1 MRLICFPQIVA
12 AGFLPLMLL
21 SSPAARGQAPAAAQ
35 PGPEA
40 SAQAAY
46 GIVLKSP
53 VEHQVFQRTDGGE
66 GELLLE
72 GNLVYGSAKEPRP
85 NRLEARVLGEGV
97 VQQWQP
103 VFFSPSV
110 AAFRG
115 VLKAP
120 AGGWYRVEIRAKDG
134 VKVGAEQAV
143 EHVGVGEVFVVA
155 GQSNSANYGEEK
167 LGTSS
172 GRVSARLE
180 DGRWQICRDPQP
192 GAGGTGGSFVP
203 PLGDALAAE
212 FGVPVGFVSTG
223 VGATSV
229 REWLPKG
236 IQFPVLPTITGRVV
250 TVGAN
255 LWESNG
261 GIFES
266 FAEKL
271 RALGKRGFRAVLW
284 HQGES
289 DANQADPSRTLPGPG
304 YRTYL
309 ERLIAESRAAAGWE
323 APWFVAQA
331 SYHVPGDEFSPEI
344 RLAQRQVWE
353 SGAGLEGPD
362 TDALT
367 GALRERGGKGVHLSG
382 AGQRE
387 HAARWAQRI
396 TPWLRGQLAA
406 APSDP
411 RKAVKAAGP
420 VRLAPNGLFSDRMVL
435 QQGRPMPVWGMAPA
449 QTEVRVE
456 FAGQN
461 KTTKA
466 DANGLWRLDL
476 DPLPASLE
484 PRTLVIADATTRLEL
499 RDVLVG
505 EVWLASG
512 QSNMH
517 WSFSHAIFNGD
528 AELTAAEDDAVRQ
541 FTVRKGGAAAQPVAV
556 QGGWHRANRNEL
568 LSGGVNGDSA
578 LGYFFARELRRQLGV
593 PVGILNA
600 SVGGTPIEAWSDGG
614 GLYKGMLHPMAPYA
628 IAGALW
634 YQGESNCL
642 KLAGAGYTGMLEKMV
657 NTWRSV
663 WQQGDFPFLYV
674 QIAPWTY
681 SARSTKD
688 LPITRETLPEFWM
701 AQTAFLKQPNTGMAV
716 IHDTV
721 SDVRDIHP
729 VKKQEAALRLAAM
742 ALSRVYRKDAG
753 IVESPLFDGLVP
765 QGARLRVRFQHARN
779 GLATRD
785 GKSPTHLEVAGED
798 GVFRPATG
806 TIEGA
811 DLWVYSPEVSAPKHV
826 RFAWDEEAAPNLMN
840 REGYPVAPFHSG
852 KWPLALGAPGR

>member
-1 MRLICFPQIVA
+1 MTMLRFPRSLA
-12 AGFLPLMLL
+12 AVILPI
-21 SSPAARGQAPAAAQ
+21 AAFSQGVTLAQAPAAAQ
-35 PGPEA
+35 SQPDPA
-40 SAQAAY
+40 AKPAY
-46 GIVLKSP
+46 GMVLRSP
-53 VEHQVFQRTDGGE
+53 VEHQIFQRADAKE

-72 GNLVYGSAKEPRP
+72 GDLVYSKGNPQRP
-85 NRLEARVLGEGV
+85 QKLEGRVVGEGTTSP
-97 VQQWQP
+97 WQP
-103 VFFSPSV
+103 VVFSPHV

-120 AGGWYRVEIRAKDG
+120 AGGWYRVEVRATEG
-134 VKVGAEQAV
+134 ARVGAEKAV

-155 GQSNSANYGEEK
+155 GQSNSANWGEEK
-167 LGTSS
+167 LGTTS

-180 DGRWQICRDPQP
+180 DGSWQVCQDPQP
-192 GAGGTGGSFVP
+192 GAGGNGGSFLP

-236 IQFPVLPTITGRVV
+236 VPFTFLPTLTGRVV

-255 LWESNG
+255 SWESNG
-261 GIFES
+261 AIFGAFS
-266 FAEKL
+266 EKL

-289 DANQADPSRTLPGPG
+289 DANQADPTRTLPGYG

-309 ERLIAESRAAAGWE
+309 EKLITESRVAAGWE

-344 RLAQRQVWE
+344 RLAQRQLWE
-353 SGAGLEGPD
+353 SGIALEGAD

-367 GALRERGGKGVHLSG
+367 GASRERGGKGVHLSG

-387 HAARWAQRI
+387 HAALWAQRI
-396 TPWLRGQLAA
+396 TPWLREQLAGGPGQA
-406 APSDP
+406 SGKSAPKP
-411 RKAVKAAGP
+411 A

-435 QQGRPMPVWGMAPA
+435 QQGRRVPVWGVAPA
-449 QTEVRVE
+449 HREVRVE
-456 FAGQN
+456 FAGQT
-461 KTTKA
+461 KVTKA
-466 DANGLWRLDL
+466 DTHNQWRVEL
-476 DPLPASLE
+476 DPLQASFE
-484 PRTLVIADATTRLEL
+484 PRTLVIADGFTRLEL

-517 WSFSHAIFNGD
+517 WSFSHSILNGETEL
-528 AELTAAEDDAVRQ
+528 AEANEESVRQ
-541 FTVRKGGAAAQPVAV
+541 FTIRKGGAASQPVMV

-568 LSGGVNGDSA
+568 LSGGIMGDSA

-600 SVGGTPIEAWSDGG
+600 SVGGTPIEAWSEGG
-614 GLYKGMLHPMAPYA
+614 GLYKTMVDPLAPYA

-642 KLAGAGYTGMLEKMV
+642 KLAGAAYTGQLERMV
-657 NTWRSV
+657 AKWRSV
-663 WQQGDFPFLYV
+663 WSQGEFPFFYV

-681 SARSTKD
+681 SMRSTKD

-701 AQTAFLKQPNTGMAV
+701 AQTAFLKHPHTGMAV
-716 IHDTV
+716 INDTV
-721 SDVRDIHP
+721 TDVKNIHP
-729 VKKQEAALRLAAM
+729 GNKQEVARRLAAM
-742 ALSRVYRKDAG
+742 ALSRVYRKDLG
-753 IVESPLFDGLVP
+753 IVDSPLFEGLEP
-765 QGARLRVRFQHARN
+765 EGARIRVRFQHARN

-785 GKSPTHLEVAGED
+785 GKSPTHLEVAGAD

-806 TIEGA
+806 TIEGP
-811 DLWVYSPEVSAPKHV
+811 DLWVQSPEVPAPKHV
-826 RFAWDEEAAPNLMN
+826 RYAWDEEAIPNLMN
-840 REGYPVAPFHSG
+840 HEGFPVAPFHSE
-852 KWPLALGAPGR
+852 KWPLAKGGPGR